1 MLLKYRFVSDLL
13 AIENAKN
20 INNKIGNIGNTM
32 LVFFKRF
39 VKNPI
44 KIKRLLIKNQENKS
58 LRTATLDPFFPV
70 PPLDII
76 AILLNIEMIP
86 PPKAVI
92 TGTNLNDIF
101 NTGIYFFFHNNFKVV
116 NLIEIEFE
124 NSHSNSR
131 QNRQI
136 SRLARKQNRWLP
148 VLLLRLFCQI

>member
-101 NTGIYFFFHNNFKVV
+101 NTGIYFFF
-116 NLIEIEFE
+116 
-124 NSHSNSR
+124 S
-131 QNRQI
+131 
-136 SRLARKQNRWLP
+136 
-148 VLLLRLFCQI
+148 